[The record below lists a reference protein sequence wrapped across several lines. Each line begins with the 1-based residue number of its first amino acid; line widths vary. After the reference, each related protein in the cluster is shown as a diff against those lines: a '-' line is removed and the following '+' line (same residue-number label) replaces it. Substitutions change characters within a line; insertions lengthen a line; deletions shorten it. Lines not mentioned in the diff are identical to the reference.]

1 MKIYLNGIL
10 VVEGKEDASYLANYI
25 KSEIV
30 FVNGFELDRRTINYL
45 KNKRVIALLDP
56 DEAGAEIRKRLNALI
71 PNIINVEIDINK
83 CTRGNKKGVAEC
95 DINEILTKLKPFFTE
110 PINNTVF
117 IKQSDLYELGLI
129 SNKEL
134 RFYICE
140 KLKLGRCNG
149 KTLYKRLVS
158 ANVDIETIKQL
169 VKEYNG
175 N

>member
-56 DEAGAEIRKRLNALI
+56 DEAGVEIRKRLNALI